1 MFSGLVNTTRKRTF
15 LRLASRLGRRHG
27 PDGERPPRG
36 GGAGRGRQRPEEGGG
51 GAEERGGEVLG
62 RALARAAF
70 EG

>member
-27 PDGERPPRG
+27 PDGERPSRG

-51 GAEERGGEVLG
+51 GAEER
-62 RALARAAF
+62 
-70 EG
+70 